1 MESQKDLNESIRV
14 ITLKIQEEHP
24 ELVKYISEIPR
35 SLNLKTEKE
44 ISPNKLKEYLDSLNM
59 ILKTYSKEH

>member
-44 ISPNKLKEYLDSLNM
+44 ISSNKLKEYLDSLNM